1 MLDIKP
7 IIISAPSCAGKTTIR
22 DHVLNLYPDRLKK
35 VITVTTRE
43 PRENEVNGVDY
54 IFLNTEEFNKL
65 VEKDEFIEYTQV
77 FNNMYGSLKSSVDD
91 VLAEG
96 FFPVIILDVVG
107 KKKFE
112 AIYPNNY
119 SFFILPG
126 SIEEIEQRLKERNTS
141 EEDFRI
147 RLDTAKMEI
156 EESKNYDYIINN
168 DSDINESVGDFVSII
183 SPFIGAPMDRSTYN
197 LMQTFKTCNEVQLFT
212 LLEGI
217 VTLFFQV
224 NEAVRTGRLEVDDK
238 VEREMSSIK
247 ESLFLGIKYTGR
259 FGVTQPLSEM
269 QDRGVAQEG
278 KFLYV
283 APSDEYQKWFD
294 FWTKWKFSLTRE
306 QWSEVDNALAKD
318 LDEIPY
324 IPPKR
329 WNEV

>member
-7 IIISAPSCAGKTTIR
+7 IIISAPSAAGKTTIR
-22 DHVLNLYPDRLKK
+22 DHILNLYPDRLKK

-54 IFLNTEEFNKL
+54 IFLSIDEFNKL

-96 FFPVIILDVVG
+96 LFPVIILDVVG

-141 EEDFRI
+141 EEDFRL

-168 DSDINESVGDFVSII
+168 DSDINESVGDFVSIL

-212 LLEGI
+212 IIEGI
-217 VTLFFQV
+217 VNLFFQA
-224 NEAVRTGRLEVDDK
+224 NEAIRSGKLEVDAK
-238 VEREMSSIK
+238 VEQEMISIK
-247 ESLFLGIKYTGR
+247 ESLFLGIKYTTR
-259 FGVTQPLSEM
+259 FGVTQPLVEM
-269 QDRGVAQEG
+269 NDRTRSNDN
-278 KFLYV
+278 KFVYV

-294 FWTKWKFSLTRE
+294 FWARWKYSLTRE
-306 QWSEVDNALAKD
+306 QWIDVDNALAKD
-318 LDEIPY
+318 IDIPY
-324 IPPKR
+324 IPTKN
-329 WNEV
+329 WNDQ